1 MKIRLSIAGVPNS
14 GAWAFLVLSMLAG
27 KDGPP
32 SFPRGK
38 GPLIVLRER
47 EEDLED
53 IADGLRALA
62 LVFDVAAPTTAFFG
76 EEPQGRLAALEKLSG
91 GAEVVMVSAESLQ
104 APSPSLQRYQ
114 ETRRVLR
121 PGRGTSRRE
130 LLSQLAKLGFH
141 RADFVEGPGEYAVRG
156 AVVDFYPL
164 EPAAA
169 VRILYDGDDIVRI
182 KPFDPQS
189 QITEDRALDDAVL
202 APVQAPD
209 RGTKLGEVLAGR
221 GPWLIEEGL
230 EPPEGVESAAAI
242 RTASSAAADWNLAA
256 SSRFPAGGGID
267 EVVRRVLAWRKTGV
281 KALLF
286 SMNRGEDE
294 RIQEMLEGR
303 LPAEAVQFLVG
314 PLRQGFELAKRKLA
328 VLASAEIFGRSWRL
342 PRGFKPL
349 LPRRVRARWGEL
361 KKGDYVVHENYGVA
375 RYLGLE
381 TVRTKED
388 PEASERP
395 ARRDGT
401 RRLGKDGSD
410 AMKTGAQSGERRGYE
425 GKSAAPDSQGAVD
438 CLRLE
443 FRGSD
448 KLFVP
453 MDEFRSVQKFIGAE
467 GHRPRLSSL
476 DTRSW
481 AEVKERVREG
491 VRELAGELL
500 KAHAARRAI
509 AGYAFQADTRM
520 EEEFAR
526 SFPFEE
532 TPDQRKAIE
541 DVMADMSAPYP
552 MDRVI
557 VGDVGFGKTEVAMRA
572 ALKCAASAKQTAV
585 LVPTTILADQHFRNF
600 RKRFT
605 EYPVRVEMMSRFQT
619 QKDQARVLKAARDGT
634 ADIVI
639 GTHRLLQKDVRF
651 KDLGLVV
658 IDEEHRFG
666 VRHKEGFKKLRKS
679 VDCLSLSA
687 TPIPRTLNQCLSG
700 LRAISLIQSA
710 PTGRQ
715 PIMTAVLPFD
725 EAHVKSA
732 IEAELSRGGQVFY
745 VHNRVKTLPQTKKMI
760 EALLPEA
767 RVGMA
772 HGQMRSEP
780 LERTM
785 WDFFEKRYDVLVA
798 SSIIESGLDIPSVN
812 TLLIENAQ
820 DFGLSQLYQLRGRI
834 GRERR
839 RAFCN
844 LYYPSEAKS
853 FSKLS
858 AEAKKRLEAM
868 RDFADL
874 GSGFTLAMRD
884 LEIRGAGDLLGAKQ
898 SGFLNAVGV
907 EFYSELLNAEI
918 AKLKG
923 KHPPPAPAAPAHLDL
938 ALAAHIPEDYVPGD
952 LERIQFYKR
961 LLGADAAEAESVR
974 RELVD
979 LSGPP
984 PAVVENL
991 FTVMAIR
998 RAATAL
1004 SVRAIVR
1011 RGARIE
1017 IYFHKHAAV
1026 PVSAITR
1033 WTSAYK
1039 DRIEF
1044 LRSGEG
1050 DGLRV
1055 WVSGREPVA
1064 WISDFLE
1071 GLGTKGGTHG

>member
-1 MKIRLSIAGVPNS
+1 L
-14 GAWAFLVLSMLAG
+14 
-27 KDGPP
+27 
-32 SFPRGK
+32 
-38 GPLIVLRER
+38 
-47 EEDLED
+47 
-53 IADGLRALA
+53 
-62 LVFDVAAPTTAFFG
+62 G
-76 EEPQGRLAALEKLSG
+76 E
-91 GAEVVMVSAESLQ
+91 
-104 APSPSLQRYQ
+104 
-114 ETRRVLR
+114 
-121 PGRGTSRRE
+121 
-130 LLSQLAKLGFH
+130 
-141 RADFVEGPGEYAVRG
+141 
-156 AVVDFYPL
+156 
-164 EPAAA
+164 
-169 VRILYDGDDIVRI
+169 
-182 KPFDPQS
+182 
-189 QITEDRALDDAVL
+189 AVL

-209 RGTKLGEVLAGR
+209 RGATVADLLAGC
-221 GPWLIEEGL
+221 GGWLIEEGV
-230 EPPEGVESAAAI
+230 EHPEGVQSAAVV
-242 RTASSAAADWNLAA
+242 RASSGTATDWSLDA

-267 EVVRRVLAWRKTGV
+267 EVVRRVLAWKKAGV
-281 KALLF
+281 KSLLF

-303 LPAEAVQFLVG
+303 LPAGAVQFLIG
-314 PLRQGFELAKRKLA
+314 PLRQGFELGKKKLA
-328 VLASAEIFGRSWRL
+328 VLASAEIFGRSYRP

-395 ARRDGT
+395 ARQDGT
-401 RRLGKDGSD
+401 RRLGVDVPAEIGKE
-410 AMKTGAQSGERRGYE
+410 GAT
-425 GKSAAPDSQGAVD
+425 D

-448 KLFVP
+448 ALFVP
-453 MDEFRSVQKFIGAE
+453 MDEFRSVQKYIGAE

-476 DTRSW
+476 DSRSW
-481 AEVKERVREG
+481 VEVKERVREG
-491 VRELAGELL
+491 VRELAEELI
-500 KAHAARRAI
+500 KAHAARRAVR
-509 AGYAFQADTRM
+509 GHAFEPDTHM

-541 DVMADMSAPYP
+541 EVKADMIAPHP

-572 ALKCAASAKQTAV
+572 VLKCAASAKQAAV
-585 LVPTTILADQHFRNF
+585 LVPTTILADQHLRTFR
-600 RKRFT
+600 RRFA
-605 EYPVRVEMMSRFQT
+605 EYPIRIEMMSRFQT
-619 QKDQARVLKAARDGT
+619 KKDQARVLKAAADGT
-634 ADIVI
+634 ADVVI

-658 IDEEHRFG
+658 ADEEHRFG
-666 VRHKEGFKKLRKS
+666 VKHKEGLKKLRKS

-715 PIMTAVLPFD
+715 PIMTAVLPFN

-732 IEAELSRGGQVFY
+732 IEAELSRGGQVFF
-745 VHNRVKTLPQTKKMI
+745 VHNRVRSLPQARKMI

-772 HGQMRSEP
+772 HGQMRAES

-785 WDFFEKRYDVLVA
+785 WDFFEKKFDVLVA

-844 LYYPSEAKS
+844 LYYPAETKR
-853 FSKLS
+853 FSRLS
-858 AEAKKRLEAM
+858 DEAKKRLEAM

-907 EFYSELLNAEI
+907 EFYSELLDAEI

-923 KHPPPAPAAPAHLDL
+923 KTVPAAPAVPAHLDL
-938 ALAAHIPEDYVPGD
+938 ALPAHIPEDYVPGD

-961 LLGADAAEAESVR
+961 LLGADAAEAEAVR
-974 RELVD
+974 KELAD

-984 PAVVENL
+984 PPAVENL
-991 FTVMAIR
+991 FTVMSIR

-1004 SVRAIVR
+1004 SVRAVVQ

-1055 WVSGREPVA
+1055 WVSGRDPVT

-1071 GLGTKGGTHG
+1071 GLSGKGRGHG